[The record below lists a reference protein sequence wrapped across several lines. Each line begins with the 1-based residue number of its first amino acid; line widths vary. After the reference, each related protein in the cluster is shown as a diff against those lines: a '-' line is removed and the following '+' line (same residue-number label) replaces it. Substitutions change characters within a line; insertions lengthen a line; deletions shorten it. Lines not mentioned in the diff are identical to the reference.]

1 MLATLFAS
9 VVLLAGSHLAPPV
22 DTMVDVGG
30 YRVHARIHRGTVP
43 VTILMEAGGGATLAR
58 WNGVDSVIAQRTGA
72 TVVAY
77 ERAGFGGSELGLL
90 DLHPVTQVKQIGAAL
105 ERLGVPSRRILVGT
119 SYGGLMAVVH
129 ADLYRDRVAG
139 VVLVDPMN
147 SRFVDATGEFVRS
160 TVPHITSP
168 RNDSE
173 RATARLVNTFK
184 DLLGPARTAE
194 AGIRAPMVVITSSRS
209 MWNREAEDRAW
220 RASHEAI
227 VAAAPGRRLV
237 VAENSGHDVAR
248 DRPDIIIDA
257 VVSLLAQ
264 LLPGGSRPPSR
275 GLPDPK

>member
-1 MLATLFAS
+1 VLEIMLAMLFAS
-9 VVLLAGSHLAPPV
+9 VVLHAGLHFPAPV

-30 YRVHARIHRGTVP
+30 YRIHARIHRGTLP

-77 ERAGFGGSELGLL
+77 ERAGFGTSELGPL
-90 DLHPVTQVKQIGAAL
+90 DLDPVTQVRQIAGAL
-105 ERLGVPSRRILVGT
+105 ERLRVPSRRVLVGT

-129 ADLYRDRVAG
+129 ADLYRDRVTG
-139 VVLVDPMN
+139 IVLVDPMS
-147 SRFVDATGEFVRS
+147 SRFVDATGEFVQS

-168 RNDSE
+168 RNDGE

-184 DLLGPARTAE
+184 DILGPARTAE
-194 AGIRAPMVVITSSRS
+194 PGLGVPMVVITSTRS
-209 MWNREAEDRAW
+209 VWNRDAEDRAW

-248 DRPDIIIDA
+248 DRPDTIVDA
-257 VVSLLAQ
+257 VVSLVA
-264 LLPGGSRPPSR
+264 R
-275 GLPDPK
+275 